1 MPAEGDAARTPV
13 QAAADAPGAEGPGSL
28 RPAAFL
34 DRDGT
39 IMVEREFLADP
50 GRVQLIPG
58 AVEGLLALRGAGYAL
73 VVVTNQSGIA
83 RGLFALDAF
92 RAVQARLEE
101 LLAAEGIRL
110 DGVFLC
116 PHHPD
121 FDGACACR
129 KPAPGLYLQA
139 AAELGLDLR
148 RSLFVGDRLSDVQ
161 VADALGGTGILLRT
175 GYGRD
180 AEATLA
186 DAAAGGATA
195 ALAGRL
201 IVLDSLGALAD
212 WEGLVAS

>member
-1 MPAEGDAARTPV
+1 MPAEGDVAPAATP
-13 QAAADAPGAEGPGSL
+13 AAAESPAGAC

-34 DRDGT
+34 DRDGC

-50 GRVQLIPG
+50 AGVQLIPG
-58 AVEGLLALRGAGYAL
+58 ATDGLHALRRAGYAL

-83 RGLFALDAF
+83 RGLFAIDAF
-92 RAVQARLEE
+92 RAVQSRLEE

-110 DGVFLC
+110 DGVYLC

-139 AAELGLDLR
+139 ARELNLDLA
-148 RSLFVGDRLSDVQ
+148 RSLFIGDRLSDVQ
-161 VADALGGTGILLRT
+161 AAETLGGTGILLRT

-180 AEATLA
+180 TEAALAARAAE
-186 DAAAGGATA
+186 AAAGATPA
-195 ALAGRL
+195 PRSPFT
-201 IVLDSLGALAD
+201 VLDSLGALAL
-212 WEGLVAS
+212 WGGLVAS